1 MVWIIAAII
10 IFIAISFVFVIFY
23 RSISSAGA
31 SSHDRED
38 QTVSESKTSQKDPK
52 IPVSKTPIDLS
63 VFDKICEDEK
73 DGKVDY
79 TPISEEAKAIITD
92 LLNQQKPLPPN
103 LLKQYS
109 PIKIVYADHRGEK
122 SVRDIIPN
130 RVIGSVDVNEE
141 GTKEY
146 DFYIEAYCLLR
157 KGERSFHVNGIS
169 AAWVQ
174 GRENNLGNYLAT
186 LYKQSKQQE
195 KEVANV

>member
-1 MVWIIAAII
+1 MGWVIAAII
-10 IFIAISFVFVIFY
+10 IFVAISFVFVIFY
-23 RSISSAGA
+23 RSISSTAA
-31 SSHDRED
+31 SPDDRDEP
-38 QTVSESKTSQKDPK
+38 TVSESKTSHKDSK

-79 TPISEEAKAIITD
+79 TPISEEAKTIISD
-92 LLNQQKPLPPN
+92 LLGQQKSLPPN

-174 GRENNLGNYLAT
+174 GRESNLGNYLAT
-186 LYKQSKQQE
+186 LYKQCKENE
-195 KEVANV
+195 K

>member
-1 MVWIIAAII
+1 MGWVIAAIV

-23 RSISSAGA
+23 RSISSATA
-31 SSHDRED
+31 SSDDKED
-38 QTVSESKTSQKDPK
+38 STASEPKTSQKGPK

-63 VFDKICEDEK
+63 VFDKICKEEE

-79 TPISEEAKAIITD
+79 TPLSEEAKTIITD

-109 PIKIVYADHRGEK
+109 PIKIVYLDHRGEK

-130 RVIGSVDVNEE
+130 RVIGSVDVDEE

-174 GRENNLGNYLAT
+174 GRESNLGNYLAA
-186 LYKQSKQQE
+186 LYKQCKENE
-195 KEVANV
+195 K